1 MTGPMPPPREL
12 PVICCLPHLN
22 QRWQTLELKTS
33 YYTLVKLHQ
42 YQLSGCYIVFNKM
55 NLSFFLVKTSRSLFV
70 GAWVGEP
77 QAQRLPRNL
86 RRNFDAEVG
95 SLLPTKYATGSTLGP
110 VATKLRSDE
119 VRTVVVWVV
128 VWVVVSLSVG
138 FGCVCCF
145 WKVVM

>member
-42 YQLSGCYIVFNKM
+42 YQLSGCYIIFNKM
-55 NLSFFLVKTSRSLFV
+55 NLSFFFGENFQISFCGGLGWGTSTSTTPHKSPSKF
-70 GAWVGEP
+70 W
-77 QAQRLPRNL
+77 
-86 RRNFDAEVG
+86 RRGWKPSSNEVCYGVNSGPSCDQAEVWWG
-95 SLLPTKYATGSTLGP
+95 S
-110 VATKLRSDE
+110 VA
-119 VRTVVVWVV
+119 VV

>member
-1 MTGPMPPPREL
+1 MTAPMPPPREL
-12 PVICCLPHLN
+12 PATSCLPHLN

-42 YQLSGCYIVFNKM
+42 YQLSGCYIFFNEP
-55 NLSFFLVKTSRSLFV
+55 NLSFFLVKTSRSLFL

-77 QAQRLPRNL
+77 QAQQLLTNL
-86 RRNFDAEVG
+86 QNRNFDAEVG

-119 VRTVVVWVV
+119 VRTVMVWVV
-128 VWVVVSLSVG
+128 GHGGSW
-138 FGCVCCF
+138 CR
-145 WKVVM
+145 